1 MTKDLAADITYKR
14 DKIRAP
20 FMGILE
26 AGWQA
31 FPLLIAIRY
40 YNAPES
46 IKAFIAGAGPIGFL
60 LTPLTLYIITRIG
73 IAPAKACALMFVC
86 TALLIAGASIGQS
99 LITFTICIIGSQMA
113 SVQHGPLM
121 LQVYAN
127 NYSVNERGQRV
138 TTPLVLIACS
148 TILFAWLGGEYL
160 DKNIQNFR
168 YVFVIMLFAALVCAW
183 ALKPIPCSPLSKE
196 DAGNPWSNLSLIWKD
211 KLFGY
216 LLGSWMLLG
225 MGNLIALP
233 IRVEYL
239 ASSEFGIHASNK
251 TIAVLMIMIP
261 AIARLLSTH
270 IWGHF
275 FDKLHFVTTRN
286 LLNIFF
292 LLSVGLF
299 FFSKNIVV
307 LGIAMAFQGIA
318 MGGGKIFWGLWVTK
332 IAPRESASAYMSIH
346 MALTG
351 LRGTL
356 APFIGYWILAQSSP
370 KIVAIV
376 GMGLIACAFILFE
389 CARNN
394 QRLRKIET

>member
-1 MTKDLAADITYKR
+1 
-14 DKIRAP
+14 
-20 FMGILE
+20 
-26 AGWQA
+26 
-31 FPLLIAIRY
+31 
-40 YNAPES
+40 
-46 IKAFIAGAGPIGFL
+46 
-60 LTPLTLYIITRIG
+60 
-73 IAPAKACALMFVC
+73 
-86 TALLIAGASIGQS
+86 
-99 LITFTICIIGSQMA
+99 
-113 SVQHGPLM
+113 
-121 LQVYAN
+121 
-127 NYSVNERGQRV
+127 
-138 TTPLVLIACS
+138 
-148 TILFAWLGGEYL
+148 
-160 DKNIQNFR
+160 
-168 YVFVIMLFAALVCAW
+168 MLFAALVCAW

-196 DAGNPWSNLSLIWKD
+196 DAGNPWSNLRLIWKD

-239 ASSEFGIHASNK
+239 ASSQFGIHASNK
-251 TIAVLMIMIP
+251 TIAVLMVMIP

-307 LGIAMAFQGIA
+307 LGVAMAFQGIA

-356 APFIGYWILAQSSP
+356 APFIGYWILAQSTP

-376 GMGLIACAFILFE
+376 GMGLIALAVILFE